1 MPRFELQRAADKLIR
16 EVFVVKPGEVVV
28 ITADTGSD
36 PELVQVV
43 ASSVYSAG
51 GKPMVITI
59 AEPSGV
65 GKAADADIPV
75 EELTGVLMHCDVWI
89 EFNRQWLLYST
100 PFERA
105 IAGNPK
111 LRSM

>member
-1 MPRFELQRAADKLIR
+1 
-16 EVFVVKPGEVVV
+16 
-28 ITADTGSD
+28 
-36 PELVQVV
+36 
-43 ASSVYSAG
+43 
-51 GKPMVITI
+51 MVLTI

-105 IAGNPK
+105 IAATPSCAICVWWTLTAACWSG
-111 LRSM
+111 